1 MEGFDVTSYFYDSIE
16 LLRTKGDIILHSSF
30 VRWSDDDEDY
40 IKHFLAEEYQKEA
53 VNYPGELPPF
63 NESAAIWGAKTV
75 FVASQLLMLRD
86 IAELEFSKLL
96 PPFDQ
101 QIDLG
106 AILSCDLCLRFLP
119 EIIEKAEDIDTYDG
133 LIPILDDLLLNW
145 SYSRIGRRLLDPT
158 QEVEDIEPLRI
169 KSMQILLV
177 ERIIERKAQHTVPN
191 EIRLI
196 VKPYLEINLNDE

>member
-30 VRWSDDDEDY
+30 VGWSGDDEGY
-40 IKHFLAEEYQKEA
+40 VKQFLADEYQKEA
-53 VNYPGELPPF
+53 INYPGELPPF
-63 NESAAIWGAKTV
+63 NEEAAIWGAKTV

-86 IAELEFSKLL
+86 IAELEFTKLL
-96 PPFDQ
+96 PPFDHD
-101 QIDLG
+101 IDLA

-119 EIIEKAEDIDTYDG
+119 DIIDTAEDIDTYDG

-145 SYSRIGRRLLDPT
+145 SYSRIGRRLVDPS
-158 QEVEDIEPLRI
+158 QEVTNIDPLKI

-177 ERIIERKAQHTVPN
+177 ERIVERKAQHTVPN
-191 EIRLI
+191 DIRLI
-196 VKPYLEINLNDE
+196 VKPFLEINLNDE